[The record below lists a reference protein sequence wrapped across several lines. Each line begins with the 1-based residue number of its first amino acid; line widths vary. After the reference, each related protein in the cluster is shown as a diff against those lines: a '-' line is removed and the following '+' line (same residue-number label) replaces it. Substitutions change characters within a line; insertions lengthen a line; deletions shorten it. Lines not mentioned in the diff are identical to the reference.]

1 MISLERAGWAVLGL
15 SFWSLLWG
23 CGTPGAPQPPSL
35 NLPEPVRDLSAIRA
49 GDRVTLTWTMP
60 KRNTDRTTIKGD
72 EAARICWREGDA
84 QHTGTQDRDV
94 ACSSAGSEQIAAPG
108 KSGSFA
114 GSMAAELTTGGPRPV
129 RFFVELRNR
138 KGRSAGLSNP
148 ATVLAGAAPARIEEL
163 KAEVGKEGAVLS
175 WTGGGEGSAVR
186 LERKLLTTAPKKSER
201 GLMAAMP
208 EPAIQNFIVE
218 TAGQARAIDKT
229 IRFGEKYEY
238 RAQQVASVIVN
249 GETLELDGAFS
260 APIEVDV
267 KDVFPPA
274 VPTGLVA
281 VGTSGEN
288 GGAPAIDLS
297 WQPNT
302 EPDLAGYVVYR
313 HEEGGPWVRVSGA
326 TAVVEP
332 AYHDTQVQPGHA
344 YEYAVSAV
352 DKGGHES
359 ARSAGAR
366 ETVPQS

>member
-1 MISLERAGWAVLGL
+1 MILLERAGWAVLGL

-72 EAARICWREGDA
+72 GAVRICWREGDA

-94 ACSSAGSEQIAAPG
+94 ACSLAGSEQIAAPG

-238 RAQQVASVIVN
+238 RAQQVASVTVN